1 MSFLVALKVLSRR
14 RLSCLVVSFFLPLF
28 KFEIALL
35 KKNLFILIE
44 TMSEPV
50 ILMVLLLPFSN
61 DALDMTLQTPIT
73 NDDGPDII
81 IGGPIS
87 GLTIFASLPYLNCFA
102 ASDTDAYNIAIK
114 GEPFDTVST
123 VHRFKFLV
131 RRQRC
136 EQNIAFVYAF
146 KL

>member
-1 MSFLVALKVLSRR
+1 
-14 RLSCLVVSFFLPLF
+14 
-28 KFEIALL
+28 
-35 KKNLFILIE
+35 
-44 TMSEPV
+44 MSETV

-61 DALDMTLQTPIT
+61 DALDMTLQTTIT

-87 GLTIFASLPYLNCFA
+87 GLTIFAILPCLNCFA
-102 ASDTDAYNIAIK
+102 ASDTDAYNIAIM

-123 VHRFKFLV
+123 VHRLKFLV

-136 EQNIAFVYAF
+136 EQNIALVYAF